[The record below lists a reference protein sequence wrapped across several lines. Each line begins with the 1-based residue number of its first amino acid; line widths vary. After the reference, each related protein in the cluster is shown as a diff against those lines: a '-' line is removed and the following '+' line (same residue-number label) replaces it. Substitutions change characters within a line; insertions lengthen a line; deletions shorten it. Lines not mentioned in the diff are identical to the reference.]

1 MEITFFGAA
10 QEVTGSC
17 HRVRVGDK
25 AVALDFGM
33 FQGRRAESQEKNQ
46 TLPFAPDD
54 IDAVILSHAHIDHSG
69 RLPLLARYGFDRP
82 VYATPATR
90 DLCAVMLADSAH
102 IQEKDA
108 QFLARRQK
116 SFAQPLYGQA
126 DVARLMSRMIS
137 IPYNVPFDP
146 APGIRATFVEA
157 GHILGSASVVLECS
171 EGSVSRRLV
180 FSGDIWNGD
189 RLRA

>member
-1 MEITFFGAA
+1 MEITFLGAA

-17 HRVRVGDK
+17 HRLRVGDK
-25 AVALDFGM
+25 SVLLDFGM
-33 FQGRRAESQEKNQ
+33 FQGRRAESQEKNED
-46 TLPFAPDD
+46 LPFSLDE

-69 RLPLLARYGFDRP
+69 RLPLLARRGFDRP

-108 QFLARRQK
+108 EFLARRHK
-116 SFAQPLYGQA
+116 TFAQPLYEQA
-126 DVARLMSRMIS
+126 DVTRLMRRMIS

-157 GHILGSASVVLECS
+157 GHILGSASVVLECA
-171 EGSVSRRLV
+171 EGDKRRRLV
-180 FSGDIWNGD
+180 F
-189 RLRA
+189 